1 MESGWFSV
9 LRVVALVVFGAWTL
23 QGCTKGVGQI
33 DVPTTWAAQVG
44 RASLPADGAGG
55 SPVASPP
62 VRGWG
67 AIDVA
72 AMGGTGRDSAV
83 AALDDRAAVAATFT
97 DLLEGRAT
105 VAFAPL
111 CRCPGRARPAD
122 V

>member
-1 MESGWFSV
+1 MMAPGYFWVDDVSLVKVGPE
-9 LRVVALVVFGAWTL
+9 VA
-23 QGCTKGVGQI
+23 
-33 DVPTTWAAQVG
+33 
-44 RASLPADGAGG
+44 RLPADGAGG